1 MSQQINK
8 WDEHFLV
15 TAILQ
20 AKMSKD
26 PSTQV
31 GAVIVTPDKEIVSTG
46 FNGFPRGIKDLP
58 ERLNDRDLKLRFMVH
73 AEMNAV
79 LTAAKLGIKIGGCT
93 MYLAAMNSNG
103 DLWGG
108 PPCHRCTAEILQTGI
123 SKIISYKKKQVPSK
137 WAEDLVFAENM
148 LKEAGIEYIEVDYN
162 G

>member
-93 MYLAAMNSNG
+93 MYISSLSADNNI
-103 DLWGG
+103 WGG
-108 PPCHRCTAEILQTGI
+108 VCSNCAKHISQTGI
-123 SKIISYKKKQVPSK
+123 SKIITNSSDNAPNR
-137 WAEDLVFAENM
+137 WAEDLFLSKKVF
-148 LKEAGIEYIEVDYN
+148 KECNIEYKEVEWRI
-162 G
+162 